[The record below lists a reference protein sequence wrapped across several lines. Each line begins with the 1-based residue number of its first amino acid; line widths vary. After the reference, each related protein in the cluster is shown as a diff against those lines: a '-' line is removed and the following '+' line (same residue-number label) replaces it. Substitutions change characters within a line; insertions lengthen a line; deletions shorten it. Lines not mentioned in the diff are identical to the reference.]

1 MHPLPCELC
10 VFALNQRKQ
19 RLYVEPIH
27 PKARHIPR
35 KAARLRARCAGFR
48 SSPRRNRRRPLG
60 APPTGSAGFPAGQL
74 GAPPTGSA
82 GFPAGQ
88 LGAPAFQPANWER
101 RLSSRPTGSAGF
113 PAGHWERRLS
123 SRPLGAPAFQPA
135 NWERRLSSRPL
146 GAPAFQPATG
156 SAGFPAGQL
165 GAPAFQPASPDAGSM
180 PASGDLAAEAILHLP
195 SRMFSSD
202 GFSSGSRVFAISHVF
217 GTALSRAKDVP
228 AGKPALPVAG
238 APSKPAF
245 PVR

>member
-1 MHPLPCELC
+1 LSGANDVDGKNAPSSLRTLRLC
-10 VFALNQRKQ
+10 AESK
-19 RLYVEPIH
+19 EAAPIRRAH
-27 PKARHIPR
+27 SPQGAPHSPKSRQA
-35 KAARLRARCAGFR
+35 
-48 SSPRRNRRRPLG
+48 SSQVRG
-60 APPTGSAGFPAGQL
+60 VQIIASSQSSPPTGSAAHWERRL
-74 GAPPTGSA
+74 SSRPTGSA
-82 GFPAGQ
+82 
-88 LGAPAFQPANWER
+88 ANWER
-101 RLSSRPTGSAGF
+101 GLSSRPTGSAGF
-113 PAGHWERRLS
+113 PAGQ
-123 SRPLGAPAFQPA
+123 LGAPAFQPA

>member
-88 LGAPAFQPANWER
+88 
-101 RLSSRPTGSAGF
+101 
-113 PAGHWERRLS
+113 
-123 SRPLGAPAFQPA
+123 LGAPAFQPA

>member
-1 MHPLPCELC
+1 LAIFFATDKVSNDNDDLSVSQTSTAALKSRYRHACFVILAVNSCCRVQTTSTARMHPLPCELC

-135 NWERRLSSRPL
+135 NWERRLSSRLHLMRARCPHQVIL
-146 GAPAFQPATG
+146 QPKRFCTFPPVC
-156 SAGFPAGQL
+156 SAR
-165 GAPAFQPASPDAGSM
+165 M
-180 PASGDLAAEAILHLP
+180 DLA
-195 SRMFSSD
+195 RVQ
-202 GFSSGSRVFAISHVF
+202 GFSR
-217 GTALSRAKDVP
+217 
-228 AGKPALPVAG
+228 
-238 APSKPAF
+238 F
-245 PVR
+245 PTSLARH